1 MKLIM
6 PSTVS
11 KVYLNILNYNGWAD
25 TIECLESVLRNDY
38 PNYQVIFDTLIIT
51 RPPNKRAQ
59 KVDETYEI
67 AQKYGKNVIKDRLP
81 REAALLGCC
90 VITGKRGTAAF
101 YEDVPIPNEYK
112 FDDKEE
118 NIPKIIEKIK
128 DCFENFEDRYKNF
141 DYYRQVIKNEPQKFL
156 EDLKKI
162 FVKVEKDNQL

>member
-1 MKLIM
+1 MLLQSKHMKLIM

-81 REAALLGCC
+81 REAALS
-90 VITGKRGTAAF
+90 
-101 YEDVPIPNEYK
+101 EYV
-112 FDDKEE
+112 
-118 NIPKIIEKIK
+118 NIVVVEKIVLFDIK
-128 DCFENFEDRYKNF
+128 RYAF
-141 DYYRQVIKNEPQKFL
+141 QG
-156 EDLKKI
+156 
-162 FVKVEKDNQL
+162 